1 MLNKIRKLQNKKGF
15 TLVELIVVI
24 AIIAILTAV
33 IVPLVSRYTTQAT
46 YTSLQAG
53 ADSISSQANA
63 AIAAYS
69 MTGKVFP
76 YAFITGEADG
86 EGTPGNIKV
95 YKVTKAAGTSL
106 GGEDYAVVPMTSSD
120 PADKTS
126 LDKLGQS
133 LMEGLKQK
141 LAPKAT
147 FLVAVENGGVT
158 GVIYSPEAADFSK
171 AATLSAITGY
181 DDAYKAGE
189 NASGMLG
196 IYKASANKN
205 DGKGE
210 EITPLSR
217 TGYKVDAGTAIA
229 STKIATS

>member
-1 MLNKIRKLQNKKGF
+1 MLNKLRKLQNKKGF

-76 YAFITGEADG
+76 YHFITGEADSD
-86 EGTPGNIKV
+86 GTPGNIKV
-95 YKVTKAAGTSL
+95 YKTKTAGTSMD
-106 GGEDYAVVPMTSSD
+106 GEDFAVVPMTSDES
-120 PADKTS
+120 S
-126 LDKLGQS
+126 LKKLGQS
-133 LMEGLKQK
+133 LKEGLKQK
-141 LAPKAT
+141 LSAGAT
-147 FLVAVENGGVT
+147 FVVAVDNGGVT
-158 GVIYSPEAADFSK
+158 GVIYSPQATTFTAAVQ
-171 AATLSAITGY
+171 LSAITGY
-181 DDAYKAGE
+181 DDAYKAGDD
-189 NASGMLG
+189 ASGMLG
-196 IYKASANKN
+196 IYKTSANKE

-210 EITPLSR
+210 KITP
-217 TGYKVDAGTAIA
+217 VD
-229 STKIATS
+229 TSKYEAVDVPDTEIKKS